1 MTEDEHSERSFRE
14 KNWAGRIG
22 AVFEMAFGVIILLPL
37 LLVPGVFFD
46 WTFHRL
52 AGDWKD
58 FLIGAT
64 RDGTT
69 WAVSLGFW
77 FVVGLIVEVIHPSAP
92 QDKKSEEDRDDDASA
107 DMRGDAYQDA
117 SQERP
122 DSDGQDS
129 SQGRPAETPTAD
141 DDLATLC
148 TDKACAKAL
157 GLSGKLTM
165 REVQRIYR
173 QRIAEYHPDK
183 VAHLGPKLRA
193 VAEMESKRLN
203 IAYQY
208 FQERYG
214 QKA

>member
-1 MTEDEHSERSFRE
+1 MTMNERREDRFRE
-14 KNWAGRIG
+14 TNSKDRVDRW
-22 AVFEMAFGVIILLPL
+22 FELVVGTILVLPL
-37 LLVPGVFFD
+37 LLAPGVLVD
-46 WTFHRL
+46 WIFHRL
-52 AGDWKD
+52 AGDWKS
-58 FLIGAT
+58 FLIGAA

-92 QDKKSEEDRDDDASA
+92 KDDKSEDDRDDDASA
-107 DMRGDAYQDA
+107 DMRGNAHQNT

-122 DSDGQDS
+122 ASDEQDS
-129 SQGRPAETPTAD
+129 SQYRPAETPTAD
-141 DDLATLC
+141 DDLASLC

-193 VAEMESKRLN
+193 VAETESKRLN